1 MPGWDSEWRELNT
14 ARRNSMGTNG
24 REVPV
29 LVSQTSVVGEA
40 ECGGRGQVWHSCE
53 LQR

>member
-14 ARRNSMGTNG
+14 AHRKSMGTNG

-29 LVSQTSVVGEA
+29 LVSQMSVVGEA
-40 ECGGRGQVWHSCE
+40 KCGTVVNCRDEEDEV
-53 LQR
+53 